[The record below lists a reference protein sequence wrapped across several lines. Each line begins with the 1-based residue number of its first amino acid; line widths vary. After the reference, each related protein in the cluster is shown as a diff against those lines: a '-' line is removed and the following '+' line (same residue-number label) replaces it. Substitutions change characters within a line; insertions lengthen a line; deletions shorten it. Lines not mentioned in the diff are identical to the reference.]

1 MKGAGKTVVALQGVR
16 KAYGETVAMDGVDL
30 AVDEGELL
38 TLLGP
43 SGCGKTTTLNVIAG
57 FVAPDAGRVLI
68 DGTDVSGTPAWQR
81 GLGVVFQSYAL
92 FPHMSVADN
101 IAFGL
106 RERHVG
112 RTEAAARVRDALTLV
127 RLDGVADRRP
137 AQLSGGQQQRVALA
151 RALVIRPRVLL
162 LDEPLA
168 ALDRK
173 LRQEMRAELKEIQRA
188 VGTTTV
194 FVTHDQH
201 EALGLSDRVAVM
213 NHGRIEQLGTPE
225 EVYERPVTAFV
236 ADFVGASSVLT
247 GRAAGGHLSRSAARV
262 SPSGWTGRCGPGRW
276 CGW

>member
-1 MKGAGKTVVALQGVR
+1 
-16 KAYGETVAMDGVDL
+16 
-30 AVDEGELL
+30 
-38 TLLGP
+38 
-43 SGCGKTTTLNVIAG
+43 
-57 FVAPDAGRVLI
+57 
-68 DGTDVSGTPAWQR
+68 
-81 GLGVVFQSYAL
+81 
-92 FPHMSVADN
+92 
-101 IAFGL
+101 
-106 RERHVG
+106 
-112 RTEAAARVRDALTLV
+112 VRDALTLV
-127 RLDGVADRRP
+127 RLVASPTGGPP
-137 AQLSGGQQQRVALA
+137 ALGGQQQRVALA

-236 ADFVGASSVLT
+236 ATSSGPRACSRDARRRPPGRDLRRAYRRPADRPLRAGEMVRLVIRPSTSRSVLPAPT
-247 GRAAGGHLSRSAARV
+247 RCPHRSPVSCTSATTRRSGSSWRAARGFWPACVAAGGVDRGPGVRAPAGGRV
-262 SPSGWTGRCGPGRW
+262 SGGALKWRGAG
-276 CGW
+276 